1 MVHNHP
7 SGVDFDDDVCC
18 LPVDNQEEKE
28 VHKGIT
34 RLYAKNVGEN
44 LNVDED
50 LELPLFDFKTLAKA
64 TNGFSTIFKLGEG
77 GFGSVYKGV
86 LDEGK
91 EIAVKRLSKDSRQ
104 GLKEFKNEVSCIA
117 QLQHRNL
124 VKLLG
129 CSMQEGERMLV
140 YEYMPNKSL
149 DSFIFDKNQSKGLD
163 WHLCYDIIYGIT
175 RGVLYLHQDSRL
187 QIILRDLKASNVL
200 LDHDMNP
207 KISDFG
213 TARICGDIETGAN
226 TTRVVGTYE
235 IRCL

>member
-28 VHKGIT
+28 VHKEIAGIT

-77 GFGSVYKGV
+77 GFGSVYK
-86 LDEGK
+86 
-91 EIAVKRLSKDSRQ
+91 
-104 GLKEFKNEVSCIA
+104 
-117 QLQHRNL
+117 
-124 VKLLG
+124 
-129 CSMQEGERMLV
+129 EGERMLV